1 LLSLLPAVQRAGLMM
16 TVPALAMADLS
27 LMAALVTCLALTDLH
42 RVVIVP
48 LPGHRVVPSW

>member
-1 LLSLLPAVQRAGLMM
+1 MM

-48 LPGHRVVPSW
+48 LAGHRVVPSW